1 MLSRDDYAEIRRM
14 LRPLE
19 TRAKLAVSRAVV
31 SLVKDSLGLQ
41 SVQATAMVDEV
52 DDYEHM
58 QPGGL
63 THVPLA
69 GAEGVFV
76 AVGGNRGDG
85 VVICVSDRRHRPK
98 NLGAGETAIYNDSA
112 TTQTVV
118 KIAATGKVEV
128 TLATGAAL
136 EVNGGTQPVLR
147 GAVFVPALTT
157 FVTAASTLAAA
168 VSTFAGAVGT
178 ALPAA
183 ATPAATLA
191 TACTAFSTACTT
203 FTNALSTVQ
212 STVIK
217 GA

>member
-19 TRAKLAVSRAVV
+19 NRAKLAVSRAVV
-31 SLVKDSLGLQ
+31 SLVNDSLGMQ

-63 THVPLA
+63 TNVPLS
-69 GAEGVFV
+69 GAEGVFI

-85 VVICVSDRRHRPK
+85 VVICVSDRRYRPK
-98 NLGAGETAIYNDSA
+98 NIAGGETAIFNTTA
-112 TTQTVV
+112 TQTVL
-118 KIAATGKVEV
+118 KITAAGDVDV
-128 TLATGAAL
+128 TLAAGRAL
-136 EVNGGTQPVLR
+136 NVNGGDQPVLR

-157 FVTAASTLAAA
+157 FVSAASTLATA

-203 FTNALSTVQ
+203 FANALSTVQ

>member
-31 SLVKDSLGLQ
+31 SMVKDSLGLQ
-41 SVQATAMVDEV
+41 GVQFTGLVDEV
-52 DDYEHM
+52 DDAEHM

-69 GAEGVFV
+69 GAEGLFLS
-76 AVGGNRGDG
+76 VGGNRGDG
-85 VVICVSDRRHRPK
+85 VVLCASNRRYRPK
-98 NLGAGETAIYNDSA
+98 NLAAGETAIYNASA

-118 KIAATGKVEV
+118 KIDANGNVAV

-136 EVNGGTQPVLR
+136 AVNGGTQPVLR
-147 GAVFVPALTT
+147 GAVFVPALST
-157 FVTAASTLAAA
+157 FVAAASTLAAA
-168 VSTFAGAVGT
+168 VSTFAGAVGS
-178 ALPAA
+178 ALPPVSAP
-183 ATPAATLA
+183 ATTLA
-191 TACTAFSTACTT
+191 TACTTFSTACTS

-212 STVIK
+212 SAVIK